1 MDTAEE
7 IRSIRQE
14 IAEMKKSIRQ
24 EIAELKKMIME
35 NKSDRVDRE
44 NVRSDDVSDVS
55 DVENTNEVSDII
67 ITHDKSE
74 RVDRENVRSDDVSDV
89 ENTNEVS
96 DIIITHVRSDDVSDV
111 SDADNTNEV
120 SDIIITHGGPSEN
133 SDDSDRKNDADEDA
147 KETADL
153 WDITQKMLSVS
164 QLYRQAWS
172 EIPEVMASSVMLLL
186 GTGLLA
192 GSLMLYNNKKADNK
206 RYRYVYTVYR
216 PDDPRVSSIKE

>member
-1 MDTAEE
+1 MPSPATHTHPGPRDVTNPQEFPQLPGGFPILGNSATGETIGEKDMDTAEE

-35 NKSDRVDRE
+35 NKSDRVDKE
-44 NVRSDDVSDVS
+44 NVRSDDVS
-55 DVENTNEVSDII
+55 
-67 ITHDKSE
+67 
-74 RVDRENVRSDDVSDV
+74 DVSDV

-153 WDITQKMLSVS
+153 WDITQKMLSGTDYAYSINTRKARKQINKEDTTQIRNAV
-164 QLYRQAWS
+164 Q
-172 EIPEVMASSVMLLL
+172 EICRLKSFIKQKFDQSV
-186 GTGLLA
+186 
-192 GSLMLYNNKKADNK
+192 KH
-206 RYRYVYTVYR
+206 
-216 PDDPRVSSIKE
+216 RV